1 MKSAIGYVRCS
12 SDQQSESG
20 LGLEAQKQRIMAW
33 AAMKGVE
40 VVAWFVDDGVSAGL
54 PLDKRPAGKQLM
66 AEARASK
73 PVIVVAKFDRLFR
86 SLGDCCLTI
95 DALDKLGVSVVSIAE
110 GFDTTDSNP
119 FARAMMQII
128 GVFAELERQLIK
140 QRTKEALAVKRNRGE
155 RISRYAPYGWDF
167 SSRLHGSDLH
177 TLVEN
182 PAEQEVRA
190 WILKQDQ
197 CGLSACSIARELN
210 NRGVSTKCGGP
221 WRHSSVVGILKRK
234 MAVAA

>member
-1 MKSAIGYVRCS
+1 MRSWKERGWQRNPSGGWVNEVSTQRRIMKSAIGYVRCS

-20 LGLEAQKQRIMAW
+20 LGLEAQKQRITAFC
-33 AAMKGVE
+33 AMKGIE
-40 VVAWFVDDGVSAGL
+40 IIAWFIDDGVRAGV
-54 PLDKRPAGKQLM
+54 PLEDRPAGRQLM
-66 AEARASK
+66 AAARASK

-140 QRTKEALAVKRNRGE
+140 QRTREALAVKRNRGE
-155 RISRYAPYGWDF
+155 RSSRGAPHGWDVC
-167 SSRLHGSDLH
+167 SRLHGS
-177 TLVEN
+177 
-182 PAEQEVRA
+182 
-190 WILKQDQ
+190 
-197 CGLSACSIARELN
+197 GL
-210 NRGVSTKCGGP
+210 
-221 WRHSSVVGILKRK
+221 
-234 MAVAA
+234 